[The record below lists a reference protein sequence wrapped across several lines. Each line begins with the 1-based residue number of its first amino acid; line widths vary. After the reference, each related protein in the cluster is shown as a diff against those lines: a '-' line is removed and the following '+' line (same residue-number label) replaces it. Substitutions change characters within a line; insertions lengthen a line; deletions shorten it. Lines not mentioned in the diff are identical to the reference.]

1 MVDFFGL
8 TMVKVERQAKILQH
22 VREQGFVNNG
32 ELAEMFDVSLV
43 TIRRDLRSLGRQK
56 LIKLEHGGAA
66 AVDYL
71 ASAVEPLYETKAYLN
86 ADRKAA
92 IGLAAAALI
101 QDDDTVVFDAGTTVL
116 RVAQKVKEIGF
127 NHLTVITNDT
137 MIANELCP
145 VAHFDVILLGGRI
158 RTSYYNTFGP
168 FNEMMLKT
176 LKADKVFLGVDA
188 ASLRRGI
195 SNLQLE
201 EIAVKQRMIEISDEV
216 IAVTDSSKFG
226 LDFPYQVCKWDRVHA
241 LVTDADIS
249 KEFLDLFDSLG
260 IRTKVVLSGKD

>member
-1 MVDFFGL
+1 
-8 TMVKVERQAKILQH
+8 MVKVERQAKILQH
-22 VREQGFVNNG
+22 VRESGFVNNG

-43 TIRRDLRSLGRQK
+43 TIRRDLRTLGRQK

-71 ASAVEPLYETKAYLN
+71 TNAVEPLYETKAYLN
-86 ADRKAA
+86 ADRKVA
-92 IGLAAAALI
+92 IGAAAAALI
-101 QDDDTVVFDAGTTVL
+101 EDGDTIVFDAGTTVL

-127 NHLTVITNDT
+127 SHLTAITNDT
-137 MIANELCP
+137 MIANELCA
-145 VAHFDVILLGGRI
+145 VAHFDVIVLGGRI

-176 LKADKVFLGVDA
+176 LKADKAFLGVDA

-201 EIAVKQRMIEISDEV
+201 EIAVKQRMIAISDEA

-226 LDFPYQVCKWDRVHA
+226 LDYPYQVCTWDQVHA
-241 LVTDADIS
+241 VVTDADIN
-249 KEFLDLFDSLG
+249 KEFLDLFESLG
-260 IRTKVVLSGKD
+260 IRTHIVSLGKERK